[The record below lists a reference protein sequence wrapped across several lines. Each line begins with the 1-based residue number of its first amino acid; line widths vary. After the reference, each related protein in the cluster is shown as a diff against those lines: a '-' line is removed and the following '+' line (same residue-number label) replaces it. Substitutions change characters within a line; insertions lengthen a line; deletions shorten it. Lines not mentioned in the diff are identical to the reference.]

1 METTILGNFTC
12 INQSECIIVSSFEDT
27 PELSDNSLGNPTTG
41 PSMYRRKRDSR
52 GSSQKHE
59 ERERGGETLTHSC
72 LLAWGALKIV
82 ILVLVCMNPS
92 TTTSILALH
101 SPHCWSFILGGR
113 IITCR
118 REQRRRR
125 KGRGGFS
132 PCASGARSCPAQPGK
147 PASRAPRTSGL
158 LAMGFS
164 LLFLTMH
171 YFAANWL

>member
-1 METTILGNFTC
+1 METTILGNFPC
-12 INQSECIIVSSFEDT
+12 INQSECIIVSSFQNT
-27 PELSDNSLGNPTTG
+27 PEFSDNSLGNPTRG
-41 PSMYRRKRDSR
+41 PSMYRRKRNRR
-52 GSSQKHE
+52 GSSPKHE
-59 ERERGGETLTHSC
+59 ERGEGGNTHSLMLAC
-72 LLAWGALKIV
+72 LGGIEDCHSCSGLCESFKHHKH
-82 ILVLVCMNPS
+82 S
-92 TTTSILALH
+92 SIAFTKLLEF
-101 SPHCWSFILGGR
+101 CLGGR

-164 LLFLTMH
+164 LLFLAMH